1 MYEEILVKRVEPI
14 LKKDGSKSQQYWNTF
29 SNASVRKALTESA
42 DADIDEKIQLWILI
56 NAMEEY
62 TPKKSIFTPD
72 AKVNAP
78 QGSGIKVVVLNFD
91 TAIGCVNRLNG
102 ICELCGSCYS
112 FRAERNPSACKY
124 HMAQAIWANTHSAEE
139 ISMMLELLEAD
150 YCRLQENGDITTI
163 EQCQKIFD
171 TAKKSP
177 QVKFWGFTK
186 SPIAIEFFEQ
196 VKLNN
201 ELPNLQMLDSTCESD
216 ILDHFEVVNSD
227 YVEQDGDHMCIGNCF
242 EHNYDCFYRGH
253 KCRKH

>member
-1 MYEEILVKRVEPI
+1 MYGLVKKAEPV
-14 LKKDGSKSQQYWNTF
+14 LKTDGSKHQGFWNTF
-29 SNASVRKALTESA
+29 TNKSVREALTKSA
-42 DADIDEKIQLWILI
+42 DADIEDKVQLWTLI

-78 QGSGIKVVVLNFD
+78 QGSGIRVVVLNFD

-124 HMAQAIWANTHSAEE
+124 HMAQAIWANTHTAEQ
-139 ISMMLELLEAD
+139 ISNMLELLEAD
-150 YCRLQENGDITTI
+150 YCRLQENGDITTL
-163 EQCQKIFD
+163 EQCQKIYD
-171 TAKKSP
+171 TCVLSP

-196 VKLNN
+196 HQ
-201 ELPNLQMLDSTCESD
+201 LPNLQMLDSTCTSE
-216 ILDHFEVVNSD
+216 ILDHFEVVDED
-227 YVEQDGDHMCIGNCF
+227 YVEQDGDHMCIGKCY
-242 EHNYDCFYRGH
+242 EHDYDCFYRGH